1 MRKKRGSHIVRPRRL
16 RGVRVAAASG
26 EGVFTVFDRLDAM
39 VKRYEQLSALL
50 CSPDVIQD
58 ADKLRQYSKEQADL
72 RETVETYQA
81 YQREQAELEAA
92 KDMLNERLD
101 DEMRAFVNEEI
112 EQHTAQLERLQQ
124 ELQILLLPKDPN
136 DDKNVFLEIRAAAGG
151 EEAALFAGDLLRMY
165 TRYAERCGWKTEVLD
180 AHYTDIGGLKE
191 VTLSVQGRGAYS
203 RLKFESGTHRVQR
216 VPVTESGGRIHTSTA
231 TVAVLPEVEDI
242 QVEIHEKDL
251 RIDTFCS
258 TGPGGQSVNTTQ
270 SAVRITHLP
279 TGIVVSCQDEKSQL
293 KNRDKAMRVLRARLY
308 EKYQQEQQAELAAN
322 RRSQVGTGDRSERI
336 RTYNFPQSRVTDHRV
351 GLTLHRLEAVLDGDL
366 DEIIQA
372 LIVAERTQMLEAA
385 EA

>member
-1 MRKKRGSHIVRPRRL
+1 M
-16 RGVRVAAASG
+16 
-26 EGVFTVFDRLDAM
+26 FTVFDRLDAM

-81 YQREQAELEAA
+81 YQRAQADLQAA
-92 KDMLNERLD
+92 KEMLNERLD

-112 EQHTAQLERLQQ
+112 EQHTAQIERLQQ
-124 ELQILLLPKDPN
+124 DLQILLLPKDPN
-136 DDKNVFLEIRAAAGG
+136 DDKNVFLEVRAAAGG

-165 TRYAERCGWKTEVLD
+165 TRYAERCGWKTEVID

-191 VTLSVQGRGAYS
+191 VTLSIQGRGAYS
-203 RLKFESGTHRVQR
+203 QLKFESGTHRVQR

-270 SAVRITHLP
+270 SAVRITHMP

-308 EKYQQEQQAELAAN
+308 EKYQQEQQAEVAAN